1 MTAPGTLGGMPE
13 PRPILIDCDPGLDD
27 AIALL
32 LAAGTPPVDVRA
44 VTTVAGNL
52 PLPVVTQNA
61 RHVCALAGLEVPIA
75 AGCGRPLVRDLVT
88 APVDYHG
95 SGGLG
100 RRAVQGP
107 LAPLR
112 EQHAVDLILE
122 TVMSAPGAVTL
133 VAIGPLTNLA
143 LALRREPRLAGA
155 VREVVMMGG
164 STGRGNQTP
173 AAEFNVFVDPEAAA
187 AVFAAPW
194 KVTMVGLNLT
204 HQAQATVE
212 VRDAVRALPGAAAG
226 LAADL
231 LDFCAQGY
239 PKRGLAG
246 PPIHDACAVA
256 RVADPS
262 VMSCVPACIEVE
274 TQGRLT
280 SGMTVTHLEPP
291 APVHQAATT
300 LQVQDFWDLV
310 LTALARLP

>member
-1 MTAPGTLGGMPE
+1 MPE
-13 PRPILIDCDPGLDD
+13 PRPILIDCDPGVDD

-32 LAAGTPPVDVRA
+32 LAAGTPGVEVRA

-52 PLPVVTQNA
+52 PLPQVTQNA

-75 AGCGRPLVRDLVT
+75 AGCDRPLVRDLVT
-88 APVDYHG
+88 APVEYHG
-95 SGGLG
+95 DAGLG
-100 RRAVQGP
+100 RRKVEDP
-107 LAPLR
+107 LAPLSDG
-112 EQHAVDLILE
+112 HAVDLIVG
-122 TVMSAPGAVTL
+122 TVLKAPGQVT
-133 VAIGPLTNLA
+133 VVPIGPLTNMA

-155 VREVVMMGG
+155 VREVVLMGG

-173 AAEFNVFVDPEAAA
+173 AAEFNLFVDPEAAA

-212 VRDAVRALPGAAAG
+212 VREAVRALPGAAAR

-231 LDFCAQGY
+231 LDYCAAGY

-262 VMSCVPACIEVE
+262 LVGCVPASIEVE

-280 SGMTVTHLEPP
+280 SGMTVTDLEPRAP
-291 APVHQAATT
+291 APHLAATT
-300 LQVQDFWDLV
+300 LRVAPFWEL
-310 LTALARLP
+310 LRGALAALP